1 MYLGKENCD
10 YIYRHIHVYIHIFEF
25 SELKIENLK
34 LRRNKKVTYRE
45 NKSQIADKKLELSQG
60 PGFYSGF

>member
-1 MYLGKENCD
+1 MITYID
-10 YIYRHIHVYIHIFEF
+10 IYMYIYIYLIEF

-34 LRRNKKVTYRE
+34 LRRNKKATYRE
-45 NKSQIADKKLELSQG
+45 NKSQIANKKLELSQG